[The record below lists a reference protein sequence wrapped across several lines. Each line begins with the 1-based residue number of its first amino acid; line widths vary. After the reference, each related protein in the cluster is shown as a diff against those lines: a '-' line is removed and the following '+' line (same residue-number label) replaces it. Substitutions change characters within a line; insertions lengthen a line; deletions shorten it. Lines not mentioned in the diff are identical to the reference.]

1 MQCSKLYVSLKQWKH
16 NVIIIMII
24 QYYDINITIFIKINY
39 NIYYNNILQYT
50 YVCQQYNITTVNKI
64 LY

>member
-16 NVIIIMII
+16 NVIIMII